1 MRMTRYLIPF
11 IALLQLSCNSAS
23 SPTEPLATTFGRL
36 SGVVKIGPNCPVE
49 QVGNPCPTPPDAYK
63 LRKILVYDEQRTRL
77 LFTVDIDTQGL
88 YFIDLLPG
96 RYLVDLKRAGLDHS
110 NDVPKVVDIRA
121 NVVTALDISID
132 TGLR

>member
-1 MRMTRYLIPF
+1 
-11 IALLQLSCNSAS
+11 
-23 SPTEPLATTFGRL
+23 
-36 SGVVKIGPNCPVE
+36 VKIGPNCPVE
-49 QVGNPCPTPPDAYK
+49 QPGNPCPTPPSAYS
-63 LRKILVYDEQRTRL
+63 LRKVLIYDEQKTRL
-77 LFTVDIDTQGL
+77 LFTVDIDSQGL

-110 NDVPKVVDIRA
+110 SDVPKVVDIRA